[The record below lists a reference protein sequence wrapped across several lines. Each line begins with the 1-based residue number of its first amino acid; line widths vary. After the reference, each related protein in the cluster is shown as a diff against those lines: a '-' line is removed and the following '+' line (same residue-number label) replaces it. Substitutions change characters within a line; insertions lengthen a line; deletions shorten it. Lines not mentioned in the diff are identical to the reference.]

1 MAATLD
7 EIGLRF
13 GTDKT
18 SQFHNYLSFYESFM
32 APMREAPITL
42 LEVGVFRGAS
52 LNMWREYFPNA
63 KIVGVDIQPT
73 AKQFESERVH
83 VELADQSN
91 LQHLAE
97 VAVKHG
103 PFDIVIEDGSHMW
116 EHQITSLR
124 ALFPFVKN
132 GGYYV
137 VEDLQTNYGALR
149 DKYRGVSSETCVS
162 FLKRWMDIFVA
173 DDLVD
178 LSTVE
183 DAFLRTYGRSIE
195 SMAFHRR
202 ACVVRKRVLQV
213 DWRVSRGEPLV
224 PKPADALQVTL
235 SAHLGMR
242 GDIFGPAGYVDEGAD
257 LFTFQGLT
265 LESETGALEYR
276 VCAPDGAW
284 GDWVGEG
291 VFAGTRGLARA
302 ISGVSVRI
310 SESAK
315 AQFTVDTHGLFVGA
329 LTADATSGELC
340 AVESGAALRGLQVTL
355 RPKVAAL
362 VA

>member
-13 GTDKT
+13 GTDKS
-18 SQFHNYLSFYESFM
+18 SQFHNYLNFYDSFM

-42 LEVGVFRGAS
+42 LEIGVFRGAS
-52 LNMWREYFPNA
+52 LHMWREYFPNA
-63 KIVGVDIQPT
+63 KIVGVDIQPN

-97 VAVKHG
+97 LSVKHG

-116 EHQITSLR
+116 EHQITTLR

-137 VEDLQTNYGALR
+137 VEDLQTNYGALQS
-149 DKYRGVSSETCVS
+149 KYRGVSSDTCVA
-162 FLKRWMDIFVA
+162 FLKRWMDLFVA

-178 LSTVE
+178 LSSVE

-202 ACVVRKRVLQV
+202 ACVVRKRVAQV
-213 DWRVSRGEPLV
+213 DWRLSRGEPLV
-224 PKPADALQVTL
+224 PKPADALHVTL
-235 SAHLGMR
+235 SAHVGMR
-242 GDIFGPAGYVDEGAD
+242 GDIFGPAGYVDEGED
-257 LFTFQGLT
+257 LFTFQGLS
-265 LESETGALEYR
+265 LESEMGALEYR
-276 VCAPDGAW
+276 VRAPDGTW
-284 GDWVGEG
+284 GEWVGEG
-291 VFAGTRGLARA
+291 VFAGTRGLSRA
-302 ISGVSVRI
+302 ITGVSVRI
-310 SESAK
+310 SEGAK
-315 AQFTVDTHGLFVGA
+315 GLVTVETHGLFVGA
-329 LTADATSGELC
+329 VTSNATSGELC
-340 AVESGAALRGLQVTL
+340 VVESGAALRGLQVTL
-355 RPKVAAL
+355 RPKVAGA
-362 VA
+362 A